1 MSGQTPSSTQVLR
14 MIEREWIVWKR
25 IWRGSVFSAFVA
37 PVLYLAAMGV
47 GLGDLIDQSSG
58 NVQGVSYLAFV
69 APGLLAASLVL
80 NAAGES
86 LWPVLGGVKWV
97 GSYHAAVST
106 PVESS
111 DVYLGQLLWGV
122 IRGAFNAA
130 VFLVVASVM
139 GGVESVWGV
148 LAIPA
153 AVLGALAIAAP
164 LSAWAIGRD
173 DDASFALI
181 MRLGIFPLFLF
192 SGTFFPVSQLPD
204 AIEWLAVFSPLWHAV
219 ELCRGATTGGAAGAN
234 TLAAVA
240 VHVVVLV
247 GFVSAGVWFGT
258 RAFRRVLT
266 R

>member
-1 MSGQTPSSTQVLR
+1 MDRPMSRSQVVR

-47 GLGDLIDQSSG
+47 GLGDLIDKSSG
-58 NVQGVSYLAFV
+58 NVQGVSYLVFV
-69 APGLLAASLVL
+69 APGLLAASLAM

-122 IRGAFNAA
+122 IRGTFNAA
-130 VFLVVASVM
+130 VFLVVATVM
-139 GGVESVWGV
+139 GGVDSVWGV

-164 LSAWAIGRD
+164 LSAWAVGRD

-181 MRLGIFPLFLF
+181 MRLGIIPLFLF
-192 SGTFFPVSQLPD
+192 SGTFFPVSQLPN

-234 TLAAVA
+234 TVAAVV

-247 GFVSAGVWFGT
+247 VFVVVGARVGA
-258 RAFRRVLT
+258 RAFRKVLT